1 MSAPRV
7 YQTEAI
13 VIKRVDL
20 GEADKIVT
28 LYTPHLGKLRAVAK
42 GARRPQSK
50 LGGHVEL
57 LTRSQMMLARG
68 RNLDIITQS
77 QTLDSFS
84 PLRNELWRI
93 SCALYVAELV
103 DQFTAER
110 IENPPLFQLLLETLS
125 WLCQAKEGELLLRYF
140 ELHLLHHLG
149 YRPQLYC
156 CVHCRSRLQPRVN
169 FFSPADG
176 GVLCPACNEGQSGIR
191 PLSVNALKAIRL
203 LQNSDYSLSS
213 KLKVDGE
220 LSAELRQVL
229 REYISYLLEREVKS
243 IALLDKLK
251 ELEFVG

>member
-20 GEADKIVT
+20 GEADKIAT

-57 LTRSQMMLARG
+57 LTHSQMMLARG

-93 SCALYVAELV
+93 SCGLYLAELV
-103 DQFTAER
+103 DHFTAER
-110 IENPPLFQLLLETLS
+110 IENPPLFQLLRETLS

-140 ELHLLHHLG
+140 ELHLLHYLG
-149 YRPQLYC
+149 YRPQLYY
-156 CVHCRSRLQPRVN
+156 CVRCRSRLQPRVN

-176 GVLCPACNEGQSGIR
+176 GVLCPACKEGQPLAR

-243 IALLDKLK
+243 IALLDRLK